1 MTTRRHNNI
10 TKSAATLLL
19 LLLLTVGSMADQA
32 WAAGYKVTY
41 HILTL
46 PIAPTRY
53 DYHMKSDIN
62 GKRLEAIRVIVDDAT
77 TVGLPA
83 HFKSP
88 LAKNF
93 KYWDASSFTQ
103 TTKQDLYAG
112 KTRKSDYYTAE
123 DTQINLTEGAA
134 LASDCHI
141 YVTYEY
147 NDENSIAKLDGL
159 VAYNI
164 PVDGGFLAYN
174 RGRNNRIA
182 VIPTEY
188 VQAEH
193 LISEDFIK
201 VNVSGLNTYYNGN
214 NDWTSS
220 DAIGSQYHFQFKFEG
235 SDPYNIIIR
244 TAYSGT
250 KSFVEGKR
258 YKYYA
263 GGAIFAKQDA
273 NVYLTSD
280 DHREYTSVF
289 SKKGEAAPATL
300 TYTNTTGYF
309 HNEGNYIWGTF
320 AILNNTN
327 TPSDGYVFAATR
339 TIGNTDAMSDPTKS
353 GGSYQY
359 YYLRDYDKNTF
370 SINKETPES
379 ATSKFSTG
387 EAFYTIKD
395 VYFKV
400 RTPFGNDASSSI
412 KLSQYSINNNDI
424 SLDNVP
430 SALRRKY
437 CSFTGRFYK
446 DAACTQAITKYSEME
461 NNTVYVGYQVSENI
475 PFQAITPAAS
485 YSDDT
490 WNAATWYELTDADS
504 EEANGKKLKYT
515 SPNFKNDGASGTFEK
530 TTEYAFIGDP
540 YELRVVLRSATTGAT
555 ATYVGAATAS
565 DGTSLTASTTA
576 SDGYRWEIPNDDT
589 SGSFELR
596 QMNGSGKWYWG
607 AASRSVDV
615 TYGTDKALDGGT
627 EAKLSSNAQ
636 TVTFNVTGLTD
647 GENYYI
653 TVTKGGT
660 DAGQVTVSSEKI
672 YVQQGGKATF
682 TVTVANNADSE
693 KTFTLSVQEY
703 NSSDATQGTAS
714 VITITQSTTAD
725 TGNLVQYSTSSST
738 RVKLLT
744 LPTRTFTY
752 KIVDKAG
759 NIAVKASAEQ
769 TIFSPLSL
777 ASIPSIIV
785 SPFLV
790 GETVTFYDSYTDRNS
805 DGELTRLDFHN
816 PSEQTNITETPN
828 ADHDIF
834 VTYTTPG
841 LSAKPITLSQD
852 QEFSVKLNDEVLYY
866 DDNKI
871 KSTPTSSDLS
881 QRKYLWKL
889 RGQDPYAM
897 LIDNLGARDDKSV
910 SGNETPDVYDDSG
923 AITTPEREKGAWI
936 EVASVVNVGAL
947 SITTDRTAAQR
958 FIAKSSTQGGVYE
971 VMVATGD
978 GVDASTTYYN
988 IGNEG
993 TTEIKIYANTA
1004 YAHGSNELKFVLE
1017 QQTGYTYH
1025 LIDKAKHELLTVMSN
1040 SPDLV
1045 LPAEYQSPMVAT
1057 YSYYAKDQM
1066 TINDKGTTDDKS
1078 DDEYTPTDADTKLS
1092 AISELFAVYTSTDI
1106 TSAEYTGSLTANDES
1121 DLTAKARALT
1131 ATGTYYYKVGKA
1143 APYTYKQIV
1152 VTTASRGLDI
1162 YVTYEKN
1169 DLVKFNDSSSP
1180 YLLKFLDP
1188 LAEGYYLEDGNDALT
1203 TEKIQAV
1210 YPYCNGDGNLNIYGT
1225 AMNEEQMGGGAS
1237 TRPRWVWFFE
1247 SGNSD
1252 PYHVKIHSRSTI
1264 SFNGV
1269 SHPTY
1274 LQTEAIHFNQDAD
1287 ASTKHLVTRGTL
1299 PGIAST
1305 QATEYMILGTQGHY
1319 KLRTTNEVD
1328 GARRDVTSFEQYW
1341 KTYNMIKLAVLGV
1354 SASTDAFSNDES
1366 TWVVPTT
1373 DDPET
1378 VGVDE
1383 STYRTTLAERGWH
1396 SYDAIASAVRW
1407 NGYNNVSTGHT
1418 SKVVEKLEHWF
1429 QTFDMGDGTF
1439 DIVSADIPPVL
1450 VLLDRHGWEI
1460 MRKPLPK
1467 NHYPYGEELD
1477 ALKVY
1482 DSPMVKEYK
1491 FYSNATKASGCHKY
1505 TLRMQNGAERDQIKV
1520 NGVHYTSTS
1529 LADLPPRTASG
1540 VISSGAFNDQFVTYT
1555 VKDEFDEG
1563 YKYTL
1568 TLDEENFTYTETASS
1583 TDYLYLQNQRFAKEV
1598 NNNEAYLS
1606 KPIREATNP
1615 IGGGAYDM
1623 LLYPQTA
1630 TVANVST
1637 SVDDNKDGR
1646 IDDENLWY
1654 VRPNLDIDNEMGIPW
1669 GTSNDIT
1676 AAEPLSEYATK
1687 KKYKDQTGFD
1697 PYNLQISRKTDG
1709 KLFTIQ
1715 LTAAQLV
1722 NGSWVGTLSDTGLRL
1737 ETSKSTTGYVEA
1749 NGYDHTTL
1757 KMTNQTFMAVQDAMG
1772 NMQLMPRF
1780 DHTRRVNV
1788 DYKNPYHT
1796 TLVEP
1801 VNHTQKATA
1810 ENNESMGAQTVFFV
1824 RPQRFV
1830 YHIIDNDG
1838 YEALRYKSA
1847 CESSPT
1853 VPDFFASPLAKDFK
1867 FYKAATTDPDSTK
1880 YIINSADEIT
1890 SSFVHAFAGADLD
1903 ALEKDVYVRYSY
1915 DDEADYL
1922 GILKGRWLTAQLDDK
1937 DMVASGTVV
1946 TTSGSEG
1953 TGVSFYQGDSK
1964 PETIDA
1970 DDKTWQWKFLQSPDP
1985 SSALYEHPDPDPYA
1999 VHIFNRNA
2007 NNSSSASATPIKV
2020 TGKDRFALL
2029 NHSSGGYALATA
2041 GLKTF
2046 NYSYLNGASM
2056 TVPSTTAASIV
2067 VEGST
2072 VKKTL
2077 AAKDHVYSDA
2087 EILSALGSADGV
2099 YYVRIPGTAVLYG
2112 TLYSY
2117 EKVTISGGS
2126 VTSRV
2131 TITKEEWQN
2140 VLSEGTKL
2148 TLTDDITHEYTYRVI
2163 NNADTLAVSATQTN
2177 EEAVDNEFAP
2187 VLPEAAQTP
2196 LLNLTDYK
2204 YYGSATKDD
2213 KETDDPNDD
2222 TYSAVTDTKLFTLY
2236 GLYDDVVYVRYDAY
2250 DMDKTPYKVP
2260 NVKGDEDGHV
2270 ARGSASTDAAIS
2282 INDELPY
2289 NIIWY
2294 NDNMMSATTSEGT
2307 TTISDGGSQTE
2318 LHGGEHYVWRF
2329 CGNDPYALKIKHKA
2343 SGKYIDG
2350 TATLVAEGSAKN
2362 FMLLKKEGYDYGILQ
2377 ETGGTNRLSGYGQTT
2392 TTGDPTKFII
2402 FGLPVHDLIY
2412 HLIIAKTCA
2421 DHESPN
2427 TGEYVDIPYMTTE
2440 SGTLT
2445 TKRIYGTTQRD
2456 LTSENTGEGT
2466 HYAGEKYQLGETISY
2481 GDESHVYCYDAG
2493 KVTVGDVLQ
2502 VPSVFERPNCRY
2514 FYYVEGIYDG
2524 GLTTPDATLNNK
2536 YKGLELTRL
2545 PKDDDLV
2552 DTYVV
2557 INVAY
2562 AFDTGPETNVGDGF
2576 VTSVGQNLWY
2586 TVESS
2591 DATPWLAHFNY
2602 GSGSIAAMQE
2612 RDPHYTNDFLWTPL
2626 GDVYGFKMYNRYVH
2640 KNVGETSF
2648 VMTTT
2653 ATPADGV
2660 SLTLES
2666 NDNATYAANAIY
2678 ELYAG
2683 DTDGYFLMRPML
2695 NTNVAIYNNAG
2706 TITLSSSNATE
2717 WTFGLNEAQFKP
2729 YYDRAGYVGGLTT
2742 AGKAAYTA
2750 AGSNLQTKQG
2760 IVYNDANIVS
2770 FSPGYYRLHSLPN
2783 ADGITTPRYL
2793 SGYTHA
2799 TEGTYV
2805 TGGIP
2810 MHFYSRKGVSTTYTG
2825 EGGLASG
2832 FTVSP
2837 ATRGELPVPATE
2849 YDPSSVFYLSGSAD
2863 GTTMQTQ
2870 GLNVTGNTM
2879 GEGTGTSFRVTDLGG
2894 AVVLLNDASATPSSR
2909 QYLYFNGTTAT
2920 RYDIGYDTMDGAGYS
2935 IIDKSKWCMQPVQKS
2950 ATAGDGEM
2958 PLMISTNN
2966 GGDGYYYA
2974 TFYAPFDVLLP
2985 ADASGKTYYAYV
2997 CDKWSDT
3004 NLHPTKVP
3012 ETASYAAG
3020 KFVPAGTPV
3029 IIRVKD
3035 ESGSMMLTLPNTTP
3049 SAKLENNIF
3058 SGTYLEQMLG
3068 TGSDVYTMGLP
3079 FTSDVSK
3086 ASDYSSTG
3094 NIEAPLPE
3102 QANNGLGFYIN
3113 ATPNKEASGTQS
3125 LWTRNNRYVLHNKIY
3140 YRAPAGGSSARED
3153 GMGDMPQFVP
3163 VIFDDGE
3170 GEGELLPD
3178 GSWQSVAGDG
3188 CVYDLSGRRVA
3199 DEQQVRDG
3207 SWRRCL
3213 RPGIYIVG
3221 GKKGVVDR

>member
-10 TKSAATLLL
+10 TKSTATLLL
-19 LLLLTVGSMADQA
+19 TLLLLGSMAAQA

-46 PIAPTRY
+46 PIDQTIRY
-53 DYHMKSDIN
+53 DYHMKSEIN
-62 GKRLEAIRVIVDDAT
+62 GKRLEAIRVIVENT
-77 TVGLPA
+77 TEVRLPD

-88 LAKNF
+88 LATNF
-93 KYWDASSFTQ
+93 QYWDASSFTQ

-112 KTRKSDYYTAE
+112 KTRKSDYYTAAAS
-123 DTQINLTEGAA
+123 QSKLAEGDDV
-134 LASDCHI
+134 ASDCHI

-147 NDENSIAKLDGL
+147 NASNTIAQLDGS

-201 VNVSGLNTYYNGN
+201 VNVSGLNTYYTGN

-339 TIGNTDAMSDPTKS
+339 TIDNSKTDAMSDPTKS

-424 SLDNVP
+424 SLDDVP

-446 DAACTQAITKYSEME
+446 DAACTVEITKYSEME

-504 EEANGKKLKYT
+504 EEANGKKLKYDGT
-515 SPNFKNDGASGTFEK
+515 NFKNDGASGTFEK

-555 ATYVGAATAS
+555 ATYVGASTTS

-682 TVTVANNADSE
+682 TATVANNTDSE

-725 TGNLVQYSTSSST
+725 VGNTVQYSTSSST

-744 LPTRTFTY
+744 LPTRTYTY

-790 GETVTFYDSYTDRNS
+790 GETVTFYRTYSGSGRSALADVT
-805 DGELTRLDFHN
+805 
-816 PSEQTNITETPN
+816 TETPN
-828 ADHDIF
+828 VNHDIF
-834 VTYTTPG
+834 VKYTTSS
-841 LSAKPITLSQD
+841 LSTKPITLSHE

-866 DDNKI
+866 DATAEKI
-871 KSTPTSSDLS
+871 KSTPASSDLS
-881 QRKYLWKL
+881 QREYLWKL

-897 LIDNLGARDDKSV
+897 LIDNLGARDAKSV

-923 AITTPEREKGAWI
+923 AITNPQREMGAWVA
-936 EVASVVNVGAL
+936 VASVANEGAL
-947 SITTDRTAAQR
+947 SITTTRTSAQR

-978 GVDASTTYYN
+978 DVDASTTYYN
-988 IGNEG
+988 IGNKG
-993 TTEIKIYANTA
+993 TTEVKIYNQASHP
-1004 YAHGSNELKFVLE
+1004 HGDNELKFVLE

-1045 LPAEYQSPMVAT
+1045 LPAEYQSPLVAT
-1057 YSYYAKDQM
+1057 YSYYALDQM

-1078 DDEYTPTDADTKLS
+1078 DDEYTPTVAATKLS

-1143 APYTYKQIV
+1143 EPYSYKKID

-1287 ASTKHLVTRGTL
+1287 ASTKHIVTRGTL

-1328 GARRDVTSFEQYW
+1328 GARRNVTSFEQYW
-1341 KTYNMIKLAVLGV
+1341 KTYNMIKLAVLEV

-1373 DDPET
+1373 DDTET

-1383 STYRTTLAERGWH
+1383 STYRETLAARGWH

-1407 NGYNNVSTGHT
+1407 NGYNNVSTGHK

-1529 LADLPPRTASG
+1529 LADLPPSTASG

-1568 TLDEENFTYTETASS
+1568 TLDEENSTYTESASS

-1606 KPIREATNP
+1606 KPIREATDP

-1623 LLYPQTA
+1623 LLHPQTK
-1630 TVANVST
+1630 TEANVST
-1637 SVDDNKDGR
+1637 SVDGDDNGNGADGR
-1646 IDDENLWY
+1646 INDENLWY

-1838 YEALRYKSA
+1838 YEALLYTSA

-1867 FYKAATTDPDSTK
+1867 FYKAATTDPKDSKK

-1903 ALEKDVYVRYSY
+1903 ALEKHVYVRYSY
-1915 DDEADYL
+1915 DEDGDYL
-1922 GILKGRWLTAQLDDK
+1922 GILKGKWLTAQLDDK

-1970 DDKTWQWKFLQSPDP
+1970 DDKTWQWKFLQSPVDP

-2020 TGKDRFALL
+2020 TGEDRFALL
-2029 NHSSGGYALATA
+2029 NHSSGGYALTTA
-2041 GLKTF
+2041 GLESYD
-2046 NYSYLNGASM
+2046 YSYLNGASM

-2077 AAKDHVYSDA
+2077 EAKSSAYSDA
-2087 EILSALGSADGV
+2087 DILSALESADGV

-2148 TLTDDITHEYTYRVI
+2148 TLADDITHEYTYRVI
-2163 NNADTLAVSATQTN
+2163 NNAGTLAVSATQTN

-2204 YYGSATKDD
+2204 YYGSATV
-2213 KETDDPNDD
+2213 
-2222 TYSAVTDTKLFTLY
+2222 SAGNYTVVENTNLFTLY

-2260 NVKGDEDGHV
+2260 NVKAVEDGHV

-2294 NDNMMSATTSEGT
+2294 DDNMMKATTSGEA
-2307 TTISDGGSQTE
+2307 TTISYEGSQEE
-2318 LHGGEHYVWRF
+2318 LHGGDYVWRF
-2329 CGNDPYALKIKHKA
+2329 CGNDPYALKMKHKA

-2362 FMLLKKEGYDYGILQ
+2362 FMLLKKADYDYGILQ
-2377 ETGGTNRLSGYGQTT
+2377 ETGGMDKLSGYGQTT

-2412 HLIIAKTCA
+2412 HLVIANTCA

-2456 LTSENTGEGT
+2456 LTSVNTGEGT

-2481 GDESHVYCYDAG
+2481 GGESHVYCYDAG

-2514 FYYVEGIYDG
+2514 FYYVEGIYNE

-2653 ATPADGV
+2653 ATPVDGV

-2750 AGSNLQTKQG
+2750 AGSNLQTLQG
-2760 IVYNDANIVS
+2760 IVYNDANVVS

-2799 TEGTYV
+2799 TEGSYV
-2805 TGGIP
+2805 TGGVP

-2837 ATRGELPVPATE
+2837 ATQGELPVPATE

-2894 AVVLLNDASATPSSR
+2894 AVVLLNDASSSPSSR

-2920 RYDIGYDTMDGAGYS
+2920 RYDIGYNTMDGAGYS

-2985 ADASGKTYYAYV
+2985 ADASGKTYYTYV

-3004 NLHPTKVP
+3004 NLHPTKAP
-3012 ETASYAAG
+3012 KTASYDAG

-3029 IIRVKD
+3029 IIRTND
-3035 ESGSMMLTLPNTTP
+3035 ESGNMRLTLPTTTP
-3049 SAKLENNIF
+3049 SASLPASSNIF
-3058 SGTYLEQMLG
+3058 SGKYLEQLLAVDADH
-3068 TGSDVYTMGLP
+3068 DVYVMGLP
-3079 FTSDVSK
+3079 FVSTVTLNRTDG
-3086 ASDYSSTG
+3086 SIS
-3094 NIEAPLPE
+3094 APLPE
-3102 QANNGLGFYIN
+3102 QANTGVGFYIN

-3125 LWTRNNRYVLHNKIY
+3125 LWARNNRYVLHNKLY
-3140 YRAPAGGSSARED
+3140 YRATGSTARSLGTVDPARRQGCRQGGVNFIPIVFLDETQEQAADGSKLSGAGGA
-3153 GMGDMPQFVP
+3153 
-3163 VIFDDGE
+3163 
-3170 GEGELLPD
+3170 
-3178 GSWQSVAGDG
+3178 
-3188 CVYDLSGRRVA
+3188 VYDLSGRRVA
-3199 DEQQVRDG
+3199 TEAEYNDG
-3207 SWRRCL
+3207 TWRKCL

-3221 GKKGVVDR
+3221 GKKVVVDR